1 MEGFAERH
9 MEGCAED
16 SAERQM
22 EGCGEDAWRLCGQHA
37 EGHRWCVE
45 GCGWDM

>member
-1 MEGFAERH
+1 MEG
-9 MEGCAED
+9 

-22 EGCGEDAWRLCGQHA
+22 EGCGEDAWRVCGQHA
-37 EGHRWCVE
+37 EGHRGCAE